1 MANVIINDKHLTD
14 IGNSLRKHLG
24 ETETKIEIVQRPKE
38 VVKVS
43 KTDNATSFEEYSGGY
58 PNSSRKYNTVA
69 IDGAASIGVK
79 MAYQTENTNY
89 DYVQVASGSLTSMPS
104 GTTKYGGTTI
114 KTVELT
120 FENTDTITFYFYSDS
135 GGNNYLGYYAEV
147 YGYDSN
153 GALMVSDEMED
164 IEVPYEVKREFL
176 PSEMSVAIDSI
187 DPKDMVNSWI
197 ADTEHYG
204 ITIWSNAGSG
214 TLQNLT
220 LPDGV
225 EFEDIVYL
233 SGLGAKTSSSDS
245 GSTNNNFPYVYC
257 PTLWN
262 HTIDALPANTWA
274 KDKKLYFCGGF
285 GNSVYSSTHAPGPV
299 YGITA
304 DNVFQDAFYYS
315 GKYYMT
321 LSPTTDGKSIAFTY
335 MFKDT
340 SSQTRAYAL
349 SKYAKAVMIYKKKS
363 EV

>member
-24 ETETKIEIVQRPKE
+24 ETEIKIEIVQQPKK
-38 VVKVS
+38 VSKVS
-43 KTDNATSFEEYSGGY
+43 KTDNATSFEEHSGGY
-58 PNSSRKYNTVA
+58 PNSSRKYNTVT

-79 MAYQTENTNY
+79 MAYQTENVSY

-104 GTTKYGGTTI
+104 GTTKYGGTAA

-120 FENTDTITFYFYSDS
+120 FKDTDTITFYFYSDTS
-135 GGNNYLGYYAEV
+135 GNNYLGYYAEV

-153 GALMVSDEMED
+153 GELMVSDEMED
-164 IEVPYEVKREFL
+164 VEVPYEVKREFL

-187 DPKDMVNSWI
+187 SPKDMVNSWI

-204 ITIWSNAGSG
+204 ITTWSNAGSS
-214 TLQNLT
+214 TLQDLT

-274 KDKKLYFCGGF
+274 KSKKLYFCGGF
-285 GNSVYSSTHAPGPV
+285 GNSVSSATHAPGPV

-321 LSPTTDGKSIAFTY
+321 LSPTTDGKSIAFTS

-349 SKYAKAVMIYKKKS
+349 TKYAKAVMIYKKKS

>member
-58 PNSSRKYNTVA
+58 PNSSSKYNTIT

-79 MAYQTENTNY
+79 MAYQTENTSY

-120 FENTDTITFYFYSDS
+120 FQNTDTITFHFYSDS
-135 GGNNYLGYYAEV
+135 SGNNYLGYYAEV

-153 GALMVSDEMED
+153 GELMVSDEMED

-204 ITIWSNAGSG
+204 ITTWSNTGSSP
-214 TLQNLT
+214 LQNLA
-220 LPDGV
+220 LPNGV

-233 SGLGAKTSSSDS
+233 SGIGTSSTSSSS
-245 GSTNNNFPYVYC
+245 ASANYNFPYVYC

-285 GNSVYSSTHAPGPV
+285 GYSSYSYSHAHGPV
-299 YGITA
+299 YGITK
-304 DNVFQDAFYYS
+304 DNVFQEAFYHS
-315 GKYYMT
+315 NKYYMT
-321 LSPTTDGKSIAFTY
+321 LSPTTDGKNIAFTY

-349 SKYAKAVMIYKKKS
+349 TQYAKAVMIYKKKS